1 MSVEPRQSGREA
13 RSVRLPG
20 AVAIAV
26 LAALLAAFA
35 GPLVAG
41 ETADKK
47 KSRPDKGTTTPRPD
61 YELEKPIPDR
71 LDVFDLNLRQTR
83 RLSAT
88 KNFRIVGHNYLRGP
102 WLTPAARDA
111 GLGAGFNT
119 PRVYDGVGYFAGYD
133 NPIGTVFGVV
143 IADVSDPRD
152 IRPLS
157 FVPCNPGTRC
167 PYLRV
172 NNEKK
177 VLVFG
182 NDSNPRNP
190 NRPPEGEPVRAGMSF
205 WDVSD
210 PRNPEELSFVETRPD
225 GATHGFTID
234 DRYAYG
240 CASAPESKT
249 GATGANQELQIIDY
263 ADPENARLV
272 GRLHIEG
279 QHVGEEFAPQDRQNP
294 DGTEQL
300 VWCHEIDVVGDR
312 LYIAW
317 RDAGMIVVDVSD
329 RTNPTIISRLDYV
342 PPFNGGSLGAAHSA
356 MPIMPHEEGE
366 EPSLLLLTDEIFDC
380 PPGFGRVVDISVLS
394 NPQIISSF
402 RIPAIND
409 NYDHETGEF
418 VCPEGQQSIH
428 MPWFDHRA
436 PGLAYV
442 SWYDQGLRAWDFS
455 NPFLPKEV
463 GYFISPQ
470 YAVPGVPPDRHT
482 REAYQDPETDLIYVT
497 DGNGGGVTV
506 LRWTGDLPENP
517 PIPGAR

>member
-1 MSVEPRQSGREA
+1 MPVGTRRSERQPRA
-13 RSVRLPG
+13 VPL
-20 AVAIAV
+20 AVALAV
-26 LAALLAAFA
+26 ALLAALLAVFA
-35 GPLVAG
+35 GPLLAAESG
-41 ETADKK
+41 GK
-47 KSRPDKGTTTPRPD
+47 KSHADRGTTTPKPD
-61 YELEKPIPDR
+61 FRLEKRIPSGV
-71 LDVFDLNLRQTR
+71 DVFDLDLRGIR
-83 RLSAT
+83 RYSAT
-88 KNFRIVGHNYLRGP
+88 KNFRIVGHSYLRGP
-102 WLTPAARDA
+102 WLTEAAEEN
-111 GLGAGFNT
+111 GLGGGFNT
-119 PRVYDGVGYFAGYD
+119 PRVYDGIGYFAGYD
-133 NPIGTVFGVV
+133 NPVGTVFGVV
-143 IADVSDPRD
+143 IADVSDPKN
-152 IRPLS
+152 IEPLS
-157 FVPCNPGTRC
+157 FVPCNTGTRC

-177 VLVFG
+177 ILVFG

-190 NRPPEGEPVRAGMSF
+190 DQPEEGEAVRAGMSF

-210 PRNPEELSFVETRPD
+210 PRNPEELDFVETRPD

-234 DRYAYG
+234 DRYSYG

-249 GATGANQELQIIDY
+249 GVTGANQELQIVDY
-263 ADPENARLV
+263 GDPENAQLV

-279 QHVGEEFAPQDRQNP
+279 QHVGEDFAPQDRLNP
-294 DGTEQL
+294 DGSEQL
-300 VWCHEIDVVGDR
+300 IWCHEVDVMGDR

-317 RDAGMIVVDVSD
+317 RDAGMIIVDISD
-329 RTNPTIISRLDYV
+329 RTNPEIISRLDYV

-356 MPIMPHEEGE
+356 MPIMPMEGE

-380 PPGFGRVVDISVLS
+380 PPGFGRVLDISELS
-394 NPQIISSF
+394 NPQILSSF

-442 SWYDQGLRAWDFS
+442 SWYDQGLRTWDFS
-455 NPFLPKEV
+455 NPFIPKQT
-463 GYFISPQ
+463 GYFISPR
-470 YAVPGVPPDRHT
+470 YAVPGVPADRHT

-506 LRWTGDLPENP
+506 LKWTGDLPENP